1 MCYNFAMDE
10 VPKKQVKKQNYEW
23 LKPTQF
29 KPGQS
34 GNPKGRPPGK
44 SLKTYVREYFESL
57 PDEDKMA
64 FLNQID
70 PKTAWEMAEGRPE
83 STAKV
88 DAKVEH
94 SISEETKQMI
104 EKALEDL

>member
-1 MCYNFAMDE
+1 MEDNT
-10 VPKKQVKKQNYEW
+10 KKQVKKQNYDW

-57 PDEDKMA
+57 SDEGKKE

-70 PKTAWEMAEGRPE
+70 PKTAWEMAEGKPD
-83 STAKV
+83 TKNTL

-94 SISEETKQMI
+94 SVDEESKAMI
-104 EKALEDL
+104 QKALDDI